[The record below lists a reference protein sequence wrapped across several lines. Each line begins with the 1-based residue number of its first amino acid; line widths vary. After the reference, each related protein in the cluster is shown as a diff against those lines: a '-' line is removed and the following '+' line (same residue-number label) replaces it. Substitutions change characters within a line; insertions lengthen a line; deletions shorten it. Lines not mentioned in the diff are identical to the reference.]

1 MGARREGIG
10 GAGRL
15 RVTARLSSLP
25 DFRRLWFVGLV
36 SFVVRWLEMLA
47 IALYSYQITNS
58 AFVVAM
64 LSLLRLLPM
73 GLFGAFLGA
82 AADRFERRNALILV
96 VALSLSTT
104 LLIAVL
110 ASFDAVQVWHLG
122 VASFINGICWAADNP
137 VRRMMIGDVVGPDQM
152 GRAMSFDVGTNNAS
166 RVAGPLLSGVLLA
179 QYGLASVF
187 WLGVALY
194 AASLMAALR
203 MRVRHGTAHA
213 HAVSFIAR
221 LREGFE
227 CLRSDRRLTG
237 VFLITVIFNV
247 FGWPYTS
254 MIPVI
259 GTDYLHLGPQ
269 GVGLLASCDGLGG
282 LIGALLVAG
291 LMRAEWYGRIYVSA
305 TVFYLAMVIG
315 FALAP
320 VAALAGVFLLLGGIG
335 AVGFA
340 ILQTTLI
347 YRSAPVEMRA
357 RLLGGISVAVGMGPL
372 GFLYL
377 GFLAEILSPRTAT
390 VAMAVQGLLVMLLT
404 RRYWLPVLRA

>member
-1 MGARREGIG
+1 MTT
-10 GAGRL
+10 RL
-15 RVTARLSSLP
+15 ASLP

-47 IALYSYQITNS
+47 IALFSYQITGS

-73 GLFGAFLGA
+73 GLFGAFIGA
-82 AADRFERRNALILV
+82 AADRFERRSALILV

-104 LLIAVL
+104 LVIAVL
-110 ASFDAVQVWHLG
+110 ASVDAVQVWHLG

-166 RVAGPLLSGVLLA
+166 RVVGPLLSGVLLA
-179 QYGLASVF
+179 QYGIASVF

-194 AASLMAALR
+194 TASLMAALR
-203 MRVRHGTAHA
+203 MRIRHGPAHA
-213 HAVSFIAR
+213 HAASFIAR
-221 LREGFE
+221 IREGIAW
-227 CLRSDRRLTG
+227 LRGDRRLSG

-247 FGWPYTS
+247 FGWPFTS

-282 LIGALLVAG
+282 LVGALLVAS
-291 LMRAEWYGRIYVSA
+291 LVRPDWYGRIYVGA
-305 TVFYLAMVIG
+305 VAFYLTTVIG

-320 VAALAGVFLLLGGIG
+320 VAAVAGVFLLLTGMS
-335 AVGFA
+335 AVAFA
-340 ILQTTLI
+340 VVQTTLV

-357 RLLGGISVAVGMGPL
+357 RLLGVLSVCIGTGPI

-377 GFLAEILSPRTAT
+377 GFLADVLSPRIAT
-390 VAMAVQGLLVMLLT
+390 VALGAQGLLVMLLT
-404 RRYWLPVLRA
+404 RRYWVHVFRA